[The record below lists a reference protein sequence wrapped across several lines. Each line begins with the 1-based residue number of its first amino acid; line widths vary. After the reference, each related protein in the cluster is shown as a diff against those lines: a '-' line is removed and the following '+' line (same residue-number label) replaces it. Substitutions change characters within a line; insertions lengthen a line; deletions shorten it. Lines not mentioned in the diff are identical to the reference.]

1 LIVTIREGKGYSVVS
16 MEGTCKSSFT
26 EEKMKLTPP
35 KVVTFWVA
43 VVLAALGLLGHLGV
57 LAFAAPYAFWL
68 AFFAAALM
76 VVATFVK
83 GL

>member
-1 LIVTIREGKGYSVVS
+1 
-16 MEGTCKSSFT
+16 
-26 EEKMKLTPP
+26 MKLTPP

-76 VVATFVK
+76 LVAVFVK